1 MSFFSKNP
9 QEPPFSVDALEA
21 STEKTN
27 LYLLALVAL
36 LQYMKAFSF
45 DLDEIGADQ
54 FKSRLDTLSALFE
67 HEENIK
73 KISQQFEAEK
83 TEIAAFIDLEQD
95 YLINK
100 EKELKEIVKLLSFGI
115 AMVNSKNQRFNT
127 TIHEEILKLEK
138 ITQLDDIRKIK
149 EALTKKISHIRTCIQ
164 EKQSQDAEYIET
176 LSNKVETL
184 KVALEETTNASLTDS
199 LTDAFNRLAF
209 DTEISKL
216 VTENKRGFSLI
227 MLDIDNFKLIN
238 DSYGH
243 QIGDRVLVA
252 LVQKSKKLIRQGDFF
267 ARYGGDEFMIIFPGT
282 SLKDTLKK
290 AKNLCITIAD
300 TEYTVDET
308 EGSKPLSFTI
318 SLGVSTRRR
327 KDTVTSLIERVD
339 KALYKAKQQGKNQV
353 VSEKE
358 ID

>member
-1 MSFFSKNP
+1 MGFFSKNP
-9 QEPPFSVDALEA
+9 QKPTFPVDVLET

-27 LYLLALVAL
+27 IYQLALVAL

-54 FKSRLDTLSALFE
+54 FKNRLDTLAALFE

-83 TEIAAFIDLEQD
+83 TEIAAFINLEQD

-100 EKELKEIVKLLSFGI
+100 ENELKGIIKVLSSGI
-115 AMVNSKNQRFNT
+115 ATVNSKNQKFNT
-127 TIHEEILKLEK
+127 TIQEEILKLEK

-149 EALTKKISHIRTCIQ
+149 EALTEKISNVKTFIQ
-164 EKQSQDAEYIET
+164 EKQAQDAEHIET
-176 LSNKVETL
+176 LSSKVETL
-184 KVALEETTNASLTDS
+184 KVALEETTNASLTDG
-199 LTDAFNRLAF
+199 LTGAFNRLAF

-252 LVQKSKKLIRQGDFF
+252 LVQKSKQLIRKEDFF
-267 ARYGGDEFMIIFPGT
+267 ARYGGDEFIIIFPGI

-290 AKNLCITIAD
+290 TKNLCITIAD
-300 TEYTVDET
+300 TRYAVDET

-327 KDTVTSLIERVD
+327 NDTVTSLIDRAD